1 MQEVKAPIIGI
12 DRHRL
17 TTDGKGV
24 TTLVAFH
31 GCPLHCKYC
40 LNPQCL
46 SPDGVLRTI
55 TPSELYSE
63 VEIDDLY
70 FVATGGGIC
79 FGGGEPLL
87 HSEFIV
93 EFAKIMNPEWSIIL
107 ETSLNVPLKQLEMVA
122 PLIKEFIV
130 DVKDM
135 NEQTYET
142 YTTQSNRLVTS
153 NLKWLV
159 ENGYTDRTL
168 IRLPFIPYYNTEIAQ
183 NNSKR
188 LLEEIG
194 FHRFDK
200 FMYRMKNVCSEQDN
214 NDIKM

>member
-17 TTDGKGV
+17 TTDGEGV

-79 FGGGEPLL
+79 FGGGEPLS
-87 HSEFIV
+87 HSKFIEEFV
-93 EFAKIMNPEWSIIL
+93 KIMNPEWSIIL

-135 NEQTYET
+135 NEPIYKA
-142 YTTQSNRLVTS
+142 YTMQDNNMVVS
-153 NLKWLV
+153 NLKWLA
-159 ENGYTDRTL
+159 ENRYTDIT
-168 IRLPFIPYYNTEIAQ
+168 IVRLPLIPYYNTDTTQEKSREQ
-183 NNSKR
+183 
-188 LLEEIG
+188 LERMG
-194 FHRFDK
+194 FYRFDIFEYIVK
-200 FMYRMKNVCSEQDN
+200 
-214 NDIKM
+214 

>member
-12 DRHRL
+12 NRHRL
-17 TTDGKGV
+17 TTDGDGV

-46 SPDGVLRTI
+46 SPNGVLRTI

-70 FVATGGGIC
+70 FMATGGGIC

-87 HSEFIV
+87 RSKFIV
-93 EFAKIMNPEWSIIL
+93 EFAKIMNPEWNIVL
-107 ETSLNVPLKQLEMVA
+107 ETSLNVPLEQLKIVA
-122 PLIKEFIV
+122 PLVNEFVV

-135 NEQTYET
+135 DEPIYKA
-142 YTTQSNRLVTS
+142 YTMQDNNMVVS
-153 NLKWLV
+153 NLKWLA
-159 ENGYTDRTL
+159 ENRYTDKT
-168 IRLPFIPYYNTEIAQ
+168 IVRLPLIPYFNTDTTQEKSRKQ
-183 NNSKR
+183 
-188 LLEEIG
+188 LERMG
-194 FHRFDK
+194 FYRFDIFEYIVK
-200 FMYRMKNVCSEQDN
+200 
-214 NDIKM
+214 

>member
-12 DRHRL
+12 NRHRL
-17 TTDGKGV
+17 TTDGEGV
-24 TTLVAFH
+24 TPLVAFH

-70 FVATGGGIC
+70 FMATGGGIC

-87 HSEFIV
+87 HSKFIV
-93 EFAKIMNPEWSIIL
+93 EFAKVMNPEWNIVL

-122 PLIKEFIV
+122 PLVKEFVV

-135 NEQTYET
+135 DEQTYKA
-142 YTTQSNRLVTS
+142 YTTQGNALVTR
-153 NLKWLV
+153 NLKWLA
-159 ENGYTDRTL
+159 ENGYAVKTL
-168 IRLPFIPYYNTEIAQ
+168 IRLPLIPYYNTEAAQ
-183 NNSKR
+183 
-188 LLEEIG
+188 EESRKQIENMG
-194 FHRFDK
+194 FRRFDK
-200 FMYRMKNVCSEQDN
+200 FEYIVKQM
-214 NDIKM
+214 

>member
-12 DRHRL
+12 NRHRL
-17 TTDGKGV
+17 TTDGDGV

-70 FVATGGGIC
+70 FMATGGGIC

-87 HSEFIV
+87 HSKFIV
-93 EFAKIMNPEWSIIL
+93 EFAKIMNPEWNIVL

-122 PLIKEFIV
+122 PLVKEFVV

-135 NEQTYET
+135 DEQTYKA
-142 YTTQSNRLVTS
+142 YTTQGNALVAS
-153 NLKWLV
+153 NLKWLA
-159 ENGYTDRTL
+159 ENGYAAKTL
-168 IRLPFIPYYNTEIAQ
+168 IRLPLIPYYNTEAAQ
-183 NNSKR
+183 
-188 LLEEIG
+188 EESRKQIENMG
-194 FHRFDK
+194 FRRFDK
-200 FMYRMKNVCSEQDN
+200 FEYIVKQM
-214 NDIKM
+214 